1 MTFIERYGPWTVI
14 AGASEGTGRAF
25 ALRLAR
31 EGLDCILIARREAPL
46 RALADEIGATTGR
59 ACITCAADLAS
70 ADACDRV
77 IDAVGSRDVGLYV
90 SNAGAD
96 PNGAQFLEKDLGNWI
111 ELVNRNV
118 LTTMRCC
125 HHFGSA
131 MRARGRG
138 GIILV
143 GSGACYGGATNMA
156 IYSAT
161 KAFDLCMGEGLWAEF
176 RHHGVHV
183 LNLILGRTDTPAL
196 RELLARKGLPVPSG
210 LASPEEVAEVG
221 LARLPFGPVHN
232 WDLRDDEA
240 GYAPNSAA
248 ARRERI
254 LMVERMS
261 QQVLGAKQ

>member
-1 MTFIERYGPWTVI
+1 MTFSERYGPWAVI

-31 EGLDCILIARREAPL
+31 EGLNCILIARREAPL
-46 RALADEIGATTGR
+46 RALADEIRSATGR
-59 ACITCAADLAS
+59 ECITSAIDLSS

-77 IDAVGSRDVGLYV
+77 VDAVGSREVGFYI

-96 PNGAQFLEKDLGNWI
+96 PNGAQFLEKDIRDWL
-111 ELVNRNV
+111 ELANRNV
-118 LTTMRCC
+118 MTTMRCC
-125 HHFGSA
+125 YYFGNV
-131 MRARGRG
+131 MRARARG

-156 IYSAT
+156 VYSAT
-161 KAFDLCMGEGLWAEF
+161 KAFDLCLGEGLWAEF

-183 LNLILGRTDTPAL
+183 LNLILGRTDTPAF
-196 RELLARKGLPVPSG
+196 RELLTSKGLPIPTG

-232 WDLRDDEA
+232 WGLRDDEV

-248 ARRERI
+248 MRRERI
-254 LMVERMS
+254 VMVERMS
-261 QQVLGAKQ
+261 QQVFGSRQ